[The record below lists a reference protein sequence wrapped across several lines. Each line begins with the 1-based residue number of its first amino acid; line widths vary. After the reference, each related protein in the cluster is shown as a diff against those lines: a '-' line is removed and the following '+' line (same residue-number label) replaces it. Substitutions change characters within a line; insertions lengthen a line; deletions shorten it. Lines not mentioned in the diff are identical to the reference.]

1 MRRLQ
6 VMTRHQ
12 PFAHRAHQDAPTTR
26 STAVPAAIA
35 ALSLAVAFVLGGS
48 GCASPVAPSMH
59 AAAKPLAPNPEF
71 AAFPRYEGTLGGRRI
86 VLRLGRKTD
95 DETGVHGEYQFVDTG
110 AVVLVAGDI
119 TDGTVEV
126 EESNDGTA
134 ITGNWVGR
142 VAADGA
148 LAGERMNVDDS
159 DPQPFAL
166 HPRSRSE
173 PSVRFSSTD

>member
-12 PFAHRAHQDAPTTR
+12 PLAHCTHQSSPTKRSRAI
-26 STAVPAAIA
+26 PAALG
-35 ALSLAVAFVLGGS
+35 ALSLAVAFALGGS
-48 GCASPVAPSMH
+48 GCASAVGPGVH

-71 AAFPRYEGTLGGRRI
+71 AAFPRYDGTLGGRRI

-110 AVVLVAGDI
+110 EVVLVAGDI

-142 VAADGA
+142 IAADGSIA
-148 LAGERMNVDDS
+148 AERMNVDDS
-159 DPQPFAL
+159 DPQPVAL
-166 HPRSRSE
+166 HPRSHSE

>member
-1 MRRLQ
+1 MGRGVRR
-6 VMTRHQ
+6 
-12 PFAHRAHQDAPTTR
+12 
-26 STAVPAAIA
+26 IA
-35 ALSLAVAFVLGGS
+35 ALSLAIACALGGS
-48 GCASPVAPSMH
+48 GCASPVAPGVH

-95 DETGVHGEYQFVDTG
+95 DDTGVHGEYQFVDTG
-110 AVVLVAGDI
+110 GVVLVAGDI

-142 VAADGA
+142 VAADGSIT
-148 LAGERMNVDDS
+148 GERMNVDDS

-166 HPRSRSE
+166 HPRSHSE